1 VSKLVILF
9 FLLFSCTAIAV
20 LAENPSGSAVQP
32 QEYEVYSAL
41 IGSRQLPAGAK
52 LLVVTNQTVTDAKSD
67 HDFIQAGDALTK
79 RMPSDMQSVTV
90 EDYLA
95 KNQAPSSITDRLT
108 LPIAYVLVDDR
119 EIRSL
124 FAKGVGGWDDFNR
137 KYPDSAGVIRLS
149 RVGFNPNMDQAL
161 VYVTK
166 SCGPLCGSGKYVF
179 LVKDSDGWKVKKEFL
194 VWVS

>member
-1 VSKLVILF
+1 VSKLLAIS
-9 FLLFSCTAIAV
+9 LLLLLSPAIAV
-20 LAENPSGSAVQP
+20 PAENPNSSAVQP

-41 IGSRQLPAGAK
+41 IGSRQLPEGAK
-52 LLVVTNQTVTDAKSD
+52 LLVVTNQTITDAKSD

-79 RMPSDMQSVTV
+79 RMPSDLQSMTV
-90 EDYLA
+90 EDYLT
-95 KNQAPSSITDRLT
+95 KNQAPSSITDQLT

-124 FAKGVGGWDDFNR
+124 FAKGVEGWDDFNR

-179 LVKDSDGWKVKKEFL
+179 LVKDSNGWKVKKEFT